1 MNVPSYNALFTSRDR
16 LVKTIMELCENA
28 NKGEGGGGGGE
39 SSDIFIYELDLS
51 GNNMSPGTYPIED
64 TNLPPAIH
72 NAVKAGKQ
80 VYISLSNYPGTYNL
94 LPLTAVQSAS
104 GMEAYVFMTTTLGG
118 DPPKYHNVVNFMI
131 TVIYSEQQSQSSL
144 IVSITE
150 PIETR
155 IVNHGTS
162 DTIFALTP
170 NVYHKWGVVPSLTLT
185 LATPTNNAIL
195 NEYMFMFES
204 GSTPTVFSLTGTGLK
219 WDENIDTS
227 TWTTEANT
235 TYEFHIVNNIVRV
248 GGAK

>member
-1 MNVPSYNALFTSRDR
+1 MPQLLKENKVSYYLGEKHIYPK
-16 LVKTIMELCENA
+16 V
-28 NKGEGGGGGGE
+28 EGGG
-39 SSDIFIYELDLS
+39 SDIFIYKLDL
-51 GNNMSPGTYPIED
+51 GKFNMSPGTYPIED
-64 TNLPPAIH
+64 TDLPLAIH
-72 NAVKAGKQ
+72 NAFKAGKQ
-80 VYISLSNYPGTYNL
+80 VYISLSNYPGAYVI
-94 LPLTAVQSAS
+94 LPLTSVESTS
-104 GMEAYVFMTTTLGG
+104 GMGAYSFMLTTLGG
-118 DPPKYHNVVNFMI
+118 NPPKYHNVVNFMI
-131 TVIYSEQQSQSSL
+131 MVAYSEQQSQSL
-144 IVSITE
+144 LTISITGT
-150 PIETR
+150 IETR

-162 DTIFALTP
+162 DTTFALTP

-185 LATPTNNAIL
+185 LDTPTNNAIL